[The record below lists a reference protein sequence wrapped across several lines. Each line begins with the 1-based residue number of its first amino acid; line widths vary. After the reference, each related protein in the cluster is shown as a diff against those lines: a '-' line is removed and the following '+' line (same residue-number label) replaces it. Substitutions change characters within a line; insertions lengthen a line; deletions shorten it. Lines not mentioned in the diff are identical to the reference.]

1 MTSFRV
7 KAVVLLALVA
17 GCVSRPGPDKQVDGM
32 ARGIVEGAGTGAV
45 TGFQLAS
52 ASGPGAA
59 IGAGL
64 GAVAGGIRGAVR
76 DSSEV
81 RLKELETEVSKEKG
95 RADVHAVL
103 VDEYKRRLKLHPTRE
118 IYAADLFFVADSATL
133 RPEAEALVKE
143 LATGNRGRLPWSRL
157 GVRVYSKSAPEK
169 GNRFGEELAMNRAKT
184 IADGL
189 VRYGL
194 EPRRIEA
201 TGALIDSPIVVDPT
215 DDPLR
220 YNQAVEILMLDR

>member
-1 MTSFRV
+1 MRLKSLVIVF
-7 KAVVLLALVA
+7 LAA
-17 GCVSRPGPDKQVDGM
+17 GCISNPGPDKQFDGM
-32 ARGIVEGAGTGAV
+32 ARGIVEGAGAGAV

-81 RLKELETEVSKEKG
+81 RLKEIESKVSIEKG
-95 RADVHAVL
+95 RADVHSVL

-118 IYAADLFFVADSATL
+118 IYAADLFFVADTAKL
-133 RPEAEALVKE
+133 RPEAEALVRE
-143 LATGNRGRLPWSRL
+143 LAAANQDRLPWSRL
-157 GVRVYSKSAPEK
+157 GVRVYAKSAADK
-169 GNRFGEELAMNRAKT
+169 GNKFAEELAMNRAKA
-184 IADGL
+184 ISDGL
-189 VRYGL
+189 VRYGV

-201 TGALIDSPIVVDPT
+201 TGATIDSPIVVDPA

-220 YNQAVEILMLDR
+220 YNQAVEILMMDR